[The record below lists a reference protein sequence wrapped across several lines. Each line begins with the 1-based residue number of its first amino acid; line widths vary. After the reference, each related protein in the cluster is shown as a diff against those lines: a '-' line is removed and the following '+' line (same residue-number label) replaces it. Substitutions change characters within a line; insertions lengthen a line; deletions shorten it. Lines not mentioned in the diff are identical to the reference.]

1 MTRLINNDIMTE
13 KKLYWGRTI
22 ASFFL
27 VLFTMPLGHA
37 LMRVMEETMETS
49 VMNTCAFIMGA
60 VGLAIAVWG
69 VFVKGDTKQT
79 LFGLF
84 GGLLFWTGWV
94 EFLYGYFAMR
104 FGVHYDLVGS
114 GTVQTIT
121 EYVNGIGVSHD
132 MLINGVN
139 VNDIPADVL
148 KEMRGSRPEY
158 LIMPASFGFWV
169 MFIVLYLF
177 GSRTGCHALNW
188 LQKVFFGKKMQEIVP
203 RSMSRHTAI
212 TTFMELN
219 IMMWTMYLLLMFVYD
234 PAFLG
239 ESHPVTIAIA
249 IGCLVGSIF
258 MFRYELGLHGWGPN
272 IRMAISTVVIFWTTV
287 EVFARNG
294 GGIPAL
300 DSPVTAVM
308 PEDGFSGDEVAVPLV
323 ERMGIVHAEGVLCQA
338 QAVGGNGFADGGIC
352 PVEADL
358 AVGVVV
364 GVVLDAVGGGQHPVG
379 LVVEGLLV
387 VEGGFEGIV
396 LQNVAVFSI
405 QFLDGL
411 TGDVGDAGVLV
422 DVYFFFVE
430 GVIPRQGKQIAFVE
444 VVTGAEADILAVVA
458 RPFGLCGFRAATN
471 AVQVVEGKA
480 LAVQFVVILV
490 FRDVFYLVDEFF
502 DFGGN
507 CQVWTDVFVVCV
519 HEEAAH
525 DAVGEAAA
533 GHDVD
538 DCRLVGITSGR
549 GHDQFDGFHFVG
561 LEELGDVLVG
571 F

>member
-1 MTRLINNDIMTE
+1 MAE
-13 KKLYWGRTI
+13 KKLYWGKTI

-37 LMRVMEETMETS
+37 LMRVMEETMTHS

-94 EFLYGYFAMR
+94 EFLYGYFATR

-188 LQKVFFGKKMQEIVP
+188 LQKVFFGKRMQEIVP
-203 RSMSRHTAI
+203 RSMSHHTAI

-249 IGCLVGSIF
+249 VGCLVGSVF
-258 MFRYELGLHGWGPN
+258 MFRHELKLGAWGPN

-294 GGIPAL
+294 LLTEFWIDP
-300 DSPVTAVM
+300 M
-308 PEDGFSGDEVAVPLV
+308 NHVAEMVSILV
-323 ERMGIVHAEGVLCQA
+323 CFI
-338 QAVGGNGFADGGIC
+338 
-352 PVEADL
+352 
-358 AVGVVV
+358 
-364 GVVLDAVGGGQHPVG
+364 
-379 LVVEGLLV
+379 
-387 VEGGFEGIV
+387 
-396 LQNVAVFSI
+396 
-405 QFLDGL
+405 
-411 TGDVGDAGVLV
+411 
-422 DVYFFFVE
+422 
-430 GVIPRQGKQIAFVE
+430 
-444 VVTGAEADILAVVA
+444 
-458 RPFGLCGFRAATN
+458 
-471 AVQVVEGKA
+471 A
-480 LAVQFVVILV
+480 LAAFLIIRAV
-490 FRDVFYLVDEFF
+490 R
-502 DFGGN
+502 
-507 CQVWTDVFVVCV
+507 
-519 HEEAAH
+519 HKKAA
-525 DAVGEAAA
+525 E
-533 GHDVD
+533 
-538 DCRLVGITSGR
+538 SSN
-549 GHDQFDGFHFVG
+549 
-561 LEELGDVLVG
+561 
-571 F
+571 